1 MTTTLEEFSELAK
14 EYTVIPVWKELVA
27 DYITPVAAFTRVVGD
42 GDGFLLESVEH
53 GERWSRWSF
62 IGRNPLLTVKKKN
75 GEIEVLGDSPIETP
89 DDGKLLAFINALQNR
104 LTSPVLEELP
114 PMHSGI
120 MGYVGYDLIRE
131 IEDLPNTPHDDL
143 AIPESILSV
152 IGELAVFDH
161 WKQRV
166 VLIANAI
173 VPHGSSQRETEAAYA
188 EAVNRLELLATD
200 GARSIQE
207 PLLDPPIVNGELPS
221 VQSTMTKEEYC
232 SAVEVAKEHILAG
245 DIFQV
250 VLSQRFDFDLNA
262 DSFDVYRVLRQTNP
276 SPYMYYVRHNE
287 VTLVG
292 CSPEPMVQVLG
303 DRVISRPIAGTRAR
317 GKNEEED
324 RKLAAELREHPKEI
338 AEHVMLVDLARNDL
352 GRVSRFGTLE
362 IDEMMSLENYS
373 HVMHLTSQI
382 SGKLTKGKT
391 PIDVIE
397 ATFPAGT
404 VSGAPKVR
412 AMQIIDDLEPTKRG
426 PYAGIVGYFD
436 LSGNVDNAIAI
447 RTMVITESIASV
459 QAGAGI
465 VADSDPESEYQECWN
480 KAAALLAAVI
490 PAERMTRKRKESP

>member
-173 VPHGSSQRETEAAYA
+173 VPQGSSQREMEAAYV

-207 PLLDPPIVNGELPS
+207 PLLDPPIVNGELPP

-250 VLSQRFDFDLNA
+250 V
-262 DSFDVYRVLRQTNP
+262 
-276 SPYMYYVRHNE
+276 
-287 VTLVG
+287 
-292 CSPEPMVQVLG
+292 
-303 DRVISRPIAGTRAR
+303 
-317 GKNEEED
+317 
-324 RKLAAELREHPKEI
+324 
-338 AEHVMLVDLARNDL
+338 
-352 GRVSRFGTLE
+352 
-362 IDEMMSLENYS
+362 
-373 HVMHLTSQI
+373 
-382 SGKLTKGKT
+382 
-391 PIDVIE
+391 
-397 ATFPAGT
+397 
-404 VSGAPKVR
+404 
-412 AMQIIDDLEPTKRG
+412 
-426 PYAGIVGYFD
+426 
-436 LSGNVDNAIAI
+436 
-447 RTMVITESIASV
+447 
-459 QAGAGI
+459 
-465 VADSDPESEYQECWN
+465 
-480 KAAALLAAVI
+480 
-490 PAERMTRKRKESP
+490 